1 MGIGLLIVIVTLIGG
16 AVLGAQSSLNGKISR
31 TIGLLETV
39 FFTFASGALVLAVLV
54 VFFGSGHLFDLIHAP
69 KLQLAAVFL
78 GFGYLFLSTF
88 SVNMIGV
95 TPANLTAIVGQLL
108 AGFVIDARG
117 LFGSEIINFSWQR
130 GVSLVLM
137 LVALALIFSEKTG
150 RVESVK

>member
-108 AGFVIDARG
+108 AGFVIDAMG

-137 LVALALIFSEKTG
+137 LVALELKFREKTG

>member
-1 MGIGLLIVIVTLIGG
+1 MGIGILIVIVTFIGG
-16 AVLGAQSSLNGKISR
+16 AVLSAQSSLNAKVSR
-31 TIGLLETV
+31 SIGLLETV
-39 FFTFASGALVLAVLV
+39 FFTFASGALVLAVLT
-54 VFFGSGHLFDLIHAP
+54 VFFGSGNIQDLIHAP
-69 KLQLAAVFL
+69 KLQLSAVFL

-108 AGFVIDARG
+108 AGFVIDAVG
-117 LFGSEIINFSWQR
+117 LFGSVVINFSWQR
-130 GVSLVLM
+130 GVSLGLM

>member
-1 MGIGLLIVIVTLIGG
+1 MGIGILVVIVTLIGG
-16 AVLGAQSSLNGKISR
+16 AVLSAQSSLNGKISR

-54 VFFGSGHLFDLIHAP
+54 VFFGSGNLFDLIHAP
-69 KLQLAAVFL
+69 KLQLSAVFL

-95 TPANLTAIVGQLL
+95 TPANLTAIVGQLV
-108 AGFVIDARG
+108 AGFLIDAMG
-117 LFGSEIINFSWQR
+117 LFGSEVINFSWQR

-137 LVALALIFSEKTG
+137 LVALALIFSEKTE
-150 RVESVK
+150 RAESVI

>member
-108 AGFVIDARG
+108 AGFVIDAMG